1 MSNGSDQTLDEVLR
15 ALAEEDR
22 AQRAP
27 ARVEATLLREFR
39 CRRRR
44 RRLPAAAAAAALV
57 VASIVVLRPGPP
69 PRDAARPLRTEF
81 IPVAYAE
88 PLRPEESAR
97 IVRVRVP
104 RTTLVS
110 FGLPVNPE
118 RLDDRIEAD
127 VLLGEDNLVR
137 AVRFEP

>member
-27 ARVEATLLREFR
+27 ARVEMVLLREFR
-39 CRRRR
+39 RRGAGGSRR
-44 RRLPAAAAAAALV
+44 GCGGGADWGVLIMA
-57 VASIVVLRPGPP
+57 LRPGPP
-69 PRDAARPLRTEF
+69 PREAARPMRTEF

-97 IVRVRVP
+97 IVRVRLP

-110 FGLPVNPE
+110 FGLPVNPA

-137 AVRFEP
+137 AVRFEQ

>member
-1 MSNGSDQTLDEVLR
+1 MSNGSDQTLNEVLR
-15 ALAEEDR
+15 DLAEKER

-27 ARVEATLLREFR
+27 ARVEMVLLREFR
-39 CRRRR
+39 RRRR
-44 RRLPAAAAAAALV
+44 RWWPAGAAAAALI
-57 VASIVVLRPGPP
+57 VASIVALRPGPP
-69 PRDAARPLRTEF
+69 PREAARPVRTEF

-97 IVRVRVP
+97 IVRVRLP
-104 RTTLVS
+104 RATLVS

-137 AVRFEP
+137 AVRFEQ